1 MKIQDQKR
9 LTAVDRSFLFVQSRL
24 EPMQIIHTSFSSNKK
39 KRNPNGQYMQGINGE
54 CAADLVI
61 NADPDTDK
69 LIQNVNRIVVID
81 ILEHKSVIIHAVCSG
96 RHGP

>member
-1 MKIQDQKR
+1 
-9 LTAVDRSFLFVQSRL
+9 
-24 EPMQIIHTSFSSNKK
+24 
-39 KRNPNGQYMQGINGE
+39 MQGINGE